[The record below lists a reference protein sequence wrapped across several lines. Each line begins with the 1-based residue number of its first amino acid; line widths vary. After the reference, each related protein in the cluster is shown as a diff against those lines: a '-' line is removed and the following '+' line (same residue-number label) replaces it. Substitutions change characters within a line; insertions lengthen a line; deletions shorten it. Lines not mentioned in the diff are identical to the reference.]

1 MSFEKLKFWFR
12 AKGRHG
18 THSPFVYAFVE
29 RVLRSKEIFKNC
41 PKGFSQKSWQRLNA
55 TLRYLAVSEILF
67 PEGFSA
73 EIMLALSKNWP
84 EMKMSLLSAGVL
96 SIESGNLL
104 LLQANDRTM
113 MDCWLEEQ
121 LSNTNGW
128 FSIYVLGPHGNE
140 QAFGQVFSLKN
151 NAAFKM
157 VLDFWQGLLLVNSND
172 FKEKQFFELR

>member
-55 TLRYLAVSEILF
+55 TLKYLAVKEILF
-67 PEGFSA
+67 SEGFSA
-73 EIMLALSKNWP
+73 EIIAALSKNWS
-84 EMKMSLLSAGVL
+84 ELKMGVIKAGAL
-96 SIESGNLL
+96 CIPSDSLL
-104 LLQANDRTM
+104 LLYPQDQKTIG
-113 MDCWLEEQ
+113 CLLENP
-121 LSNTNGW
+121 LSSPDGR

-140 QAFGQVFSLKN
+140 QAFEQMFSLKN

-157 VLDFWQGLLLVNSND
+157 VLDFWEGLLLLDSND
-172 FKEKQFFELR
+172 FKEKQIFELR